1 MHGQKREE
9 YKARF
14 SNPEIAAKLE
24 KKALQWNSLF
34 SELLSRRGNLSSSS
48 EVKIDIP
55 KPSSLLHFEEAD
67 NDMRALQKDG
77 SKQNS
82 DGTIKPK
89 LQPYL
94 EITLALNS
102 KLLLVNPDP
111 LVLWNIRRELL
122 LKSSSDKDTSDL
134 FDLQIELKVT
144 TQCLERN
151 PKAYGIW
158 LHRKWTL
165 QHYLRKYCSQHDESN
180 SINILQYELHLCKE
194 FLNLDER
201 NFHCWNY
208 RRFVVSVMGVLE
220 QSKRCGD
227 VSMKNLIID
236 GSWEWL
242 QKDMDTL
249 IDSVVMGPQMVHP
262 TINQSFA
269 LSSISTNSSGSKI
282 SPILRTE
289 WEYTTLKIQA
299 NFSNYSA
306 FHYRSKLLPLLVQQD
321 VDQMKINENETIPWY
336 DIYNQKLQYAQ
347 DELELIHQAI
357 FTEPDD
363 QTAWWYHRFILDSFL
378 SPPSMEQNEDEDNE
392 GNLEN
397 LQSLYIE
404 LLQSELEQLQEL
416 IEIEDGNC
424 KWGLLATHM
433 TYGKLR
439 IVMVEDDEAYK
450 QEQWNCLDT
459 LMEIDPDRKKRYE
472 SMKK

>member
-1 MHGQKREE
+1 
-9 YKARF
+9 
-14 SNPEIAAKLE
+14 
-24 KKALQWNSLF
+24 
-34 SELLSRRGNLSSSS
+34 
-48 EVKIDIP
+48 
-55 KPSSLLHFEEAD
+55 
-67 NDMRALQKDG
+67 
-77 SKQNS
+77 
-82 DGTIKPK
+82 
-89 LQPYL
+89 
-94 EITLALNS
+94 
-102 KLLLVNPDP
+102 
-111 LVLWNIRRELL
+111 
-122 LKSSSDKDTSDL
+122 
-134 FDLQIELKVT
+134 
-144 TQCLERN
+144 
-151 PKAYGIW
+151 
-158 LHRKWTL
+158 
-165 QHYLRKYCSQHDESN
+165 
-180 SINILQYELHLCKE
+180 
-194 FLNLDER
+194 
-201 NFHCWNY
+201 
-208 RRFVVSVMGVLE
+208 MGVLE